1 VELKMRT
8 DIKQI
13 ILPLLLSTGVSYSK
27 NTPTKPIDIQSAKD
41 NFFLNRTESSFILP
55 TINYLIKPV
64 SFSYDLIIDFRKV
77 NFKPK
82 R

>member
-1 VELKMRT
+1 MKT
-8 DIKQI
+8 DIKQL

-27 NTPTKPIDIQSAKD
+27 STPTKPIDIESAKE
-41 NFFLNRTESSFILP
+41 NFFLGRGESGFIFP

-82 R
+82 T